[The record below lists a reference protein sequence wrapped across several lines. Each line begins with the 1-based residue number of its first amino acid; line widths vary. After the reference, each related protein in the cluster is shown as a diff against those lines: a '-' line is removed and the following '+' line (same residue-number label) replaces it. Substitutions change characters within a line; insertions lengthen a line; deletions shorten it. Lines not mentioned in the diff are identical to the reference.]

1 MASTASKNIVS
12 NAWSSANEEDA
23 FDVEDPATGAVLARV
38 QGSGPDEV
46 GAAVRRAH
54 DAFLTWRELTG
65 RERGQYL
72 FGAADSLGAHT
83 DELAELL
90 SAENGKPVRDAKELD
105 LQMLVGSFRF
115 FGGLADKLPGSFLT
129 QGSVNV
135 GTVREP
141 FGVVAGII
149 PFNWPP
155 IHLGGKVA
163 PALAAGNTVV
173 LKPGEQAPL
182 TILRIVEILN
192 EVLPAGVVS
201 AVAGGAAVGIALTA
215 HPLVR
220 MISFT
225 GSPESGTA
233 VLKAAA
239 ERHVPVLTEL
249 GGKNPFIVFD
259 DADLDRAVYDAVEGA
274 FFNKGEACTAASRIL
289 VQDGVHEEF
298 VRRFADAVSKL
309 RVGDGR
315 DDGTHVGPLVSRQ
328 QQAKVAEYINVGVG
342 EGATITAQAALP
354 DDEDLR
360 DGFFVQPTVFT
371 GVEPGMRIAQEEIFG
386 PVTCVMRFST
396 EDEAVE
402 IANGTRYALVSAVYT
417 RNSDV
422 ATRVAR
428 RVEAGVA
435 FINNYFRAFLG
446 SPFGGTKASGS
457 GREHSADTLL
467 EFTYAKALRAPSG
480 EGVVPR
486 WGAISEIF
494 D

>member
-1 MASTASKNIVS
+1 MASVSSKNLVS

-23 FDVEDPATGAVLARV
+23 FDVENPATGALLARV
-38 QGSGPDEV
+38 QGGGPEEV
-46 GAAVRRAH
+46 DAAVRRAH
-54 DAFLTWRELTG
+54 EAFEAWRLLTG

-72 FGAADSLGAHT
+72 FAAADALAAHA
-83 DELAELL
+83 DELADLL
-90 SAENGKPVRDAKELD
+90 SAENGKPARDAKELD

-115 FGGLADKLPGSFLT
+115 FGSLADKLPGSFLT
-129 QGSVNV
+129 QGAVNV
-135 GTVREP
+135 STVREP

-182 TILRIVEILN
+182 TILRMVEILDDI
-192 EVLPAGVVS
+192 LPGGVVS
-201 AVAGGAAVGIALTA
+201 AVAGGAAAGVALTA

-274 FFNKGEACTAASRIL
+274 FFNKGEACTAAARIL
-289 VQDGVHEEF
+289 VQEGVHDEF
-298 VRRFADAVSKL
+298 VERFADAVSRLK
-309 RVGDGR
+309 VGDGR
-315 DDGTHVGPLVSRQ
+315 DAGTHVGPLVSRRQ
-328 QQAKVAEYINVGVG
+328 QERVNEYITIGLD
-342 EGATITAQAALP
+342 EGATIAAQAPLP
-354 DDEDLR
+354 DDDLR
-360 DGFFVQPTVFT
+360 NGFFVQPTVFT
-371 GVEPGMRIAQEEIFG
+371 DVEPGMRIAQEEIFG
-386 PVTCVMRFST
+386 PVTCIMKFST

-402 IANGTRYALVSAVYT
+402 IANGTRYALIFAVYT
-417 RNSDV
+417 RNTEV

-428 RVEAGVA
+428 RVEGGVA

-480 EGVVPR
+480 EGAVPQ
-486 WGAISEIF
+486 WSAISAIF